1 MSGEVGLGLNLDLTE
16 AVKSAAKLDAK
27 LKSMVEHTDKIASS
41 MTKAFDKSFASII
54 SRLQKDI
61 TSIGK
66 TKVLPDFDTTKIE
79 KGYSTISKI
88 VTAIE
93 ELSKNLDDR
102 AKSKFELFDTK
113 ELYSTTKSV
122 AELEVRLKE
131 VNDELKKQKDEWENA
146 GKRAEEALKGKGF
159 TNVDKRSKAYKDIV
173 KGIRLLAEEDMTRL
187 TESKAILEEELR
199 FAKMTFDQK
208 IEYARKY
215 NERILRDEKT
225 RQKEQLA
232 IEEQHNQTL
241 SGAIAFSDSAGSIN
255 DEKKAIQYLIAARDN
270 LSKSTADYDKILE
283 DLNKRIQRH
292 RISVEQLTTAEKNE
306 KTLQPTVR
314 NEYARLLKELDKVV
328 DAKER
333 LRETDSYKSGDAD
346 AVRNEQAI
354 LAREK
359 DITKKIEEIREN
371 SAGLL
376 DEVERQ
382 HYAERAQAELKEIE
396 NVEKKRREYAKLYS
410 GLSPQ
415 YAQQLVDAGV
425 GRENIEYEENAI
437 KRLVEQKYALDEQ
450 DKDYIQTIN
459 ALDDKIEEH
468 KRNIDELTKAE
479 KARKEQEENKR
490 STYDGA
496 KQYAREAKTT
506 NELSKAIKYLEK
518 ARAQENV
525 RTEEGKARYAELT
538 EEIAKLRKEMA
549 DLNGE
554 QENFH
559 KKSSNLLNITDQ
571 LSRKLAL
578 LFSVS
583 AITGYVNKLTEV
595 RGEFELQQRSLQ
607 VLLGSKKEANDL
619 WAKTAQ
625 LAVQSPFRVKELVT
639 YTKQL
644 AAYRVESEKL
654 YETNKMLADISAGLG
669 VDMQRLILAYGQV
682 KAANYLRGTELRQ
695 FSEAGV
701 NILKELADYYSII
714 ENRTVRVGEVF
725 ERVSKRMVSFADVD
739 KVLRDMTNAGGMFF
753 QMQEQQAETLKG
765 QMSNLKDSIDLMLN
779 DIGIANEDTIKSVI
793 GILKSIIDNWE
804 KLVPVLKGL
813 IYAFGLFKINSLL
826 AAESLLKTANEFG
839 IMTVNGR
846 KGLTVIQ
853 ASIVGWKKLTKTLQ
867 ELKATMLGN
876 WWFIAIAAVLEAA
889 AAFRRYK
896 KELDEVKKKYQEL
909 KKEALSIEADITV
922 AINDKDLNKAK
933 EELKNLSEFAKEE
946 YGIEV
951 NIDYKNASMDDV
963 KNAFK
968 TLKEQIDNTSKSVS
982 FLEWQLV
989 NFNNVPFRKDLDK
1002 EIGEANVAFN
1012 QAAIQVDKYAKAVAD
1027 ATLQSVKTSD
1037 AQKKAAK
1044 DLLIP
1049 KGELET
1055 ELQYMRRLKEDY
1067 NTIFGV
1073 GSLGILA
1080 QIGRRDKRK
1089 TLEGFLGFSIEDLV
1103 DAVAESENELNQA
1116 GHLFKKFLTDTDWT
1130 GYSEEQAKNAK
1141 KTWIDNTAGIKGWTE
1156 GIIEYL
1162 YEKAG
1167 LIYEINKN
1175 TNDDLVDFES
1185 EQDKANNLLNERI
1198 RLLKDL
1204 RAEYLKLN
1212 KTFGESE
1219 SEQRT
1224 IDSYR
1229 AAFEAAGMNIDEV
1242 DFTTEEGLIASLKK
1256 LEGLAAKAGT
1266 KAKIALQ
1273 RAIGDVQIGIDVK
1286 STQEQQKDVIDN
1298 IEEMFGNY
1306 EISLEM
1312 EKLNIPPDLAKQ
1324 LFGVDAI
1331 SLDDIRS
1338 EIKAK
1343 LTEARAVG
1351 GREDYV
1357 RELEGELNK
1366 VKKLEDKQ
1374 LKERLKTY
1382 TKYLREE
1389 QDERIKIKLE
1399 EIRKLEEVESMN
1411 EYNDAQKATI
1421 KANIRAEA
1429 EKDVM
1434 KKSWESFEQSPDFL
1448 NLFDDISRASTQS
1461 LEDMHTQLDM
1471 LKGSMMAANLPASEL
1486 KEILDKINQV
1496 EEELENRKPFQSIK
1510 EDWSTL
1516 FGSDYKKALDDEKT
1530 LLEERRRLEAE
1541 KKSIEDSGPDDFQ
1554 LNILN
1559 TEKEMLSSMEKGS
1572 EEYRQQKE
1580 LVDSITKS
1588 LYPNQ
1593 ERYEEILKLLE
1604 QNGVKLDEAQQ
1615 KTRKWKDSCED
1626 IADHFNAIG
1635 DAVSQ
1640 VGSALGTTLVQ
1651 MGLMSE
1657 ETKAI
1662 HDSYMSVADNAF
1674 SLGGNIMR
1682 LIANPADPQA
1692 WVGAITSTISMIGNI
1707 AAAGDAVR
1715 EKEIQAEMKK
1725 VDRLEKAYEKLEK
1738 AMEDAYTIDQ
1748 MRANKTSMEQNIDAQ
1763 IKALE
1768 SANAKEEAMKKKD
1781 QDQIDANYEKI
1792 AELEEK
1798 KAELQRETV
1807 ERLGGTYDYAS
1818 VAEQFLDAWL
1828 EAFKET
1834 GDGLSGLED
1843 NFDEFFSELVKKQLI
1858 YGGITKLIEP
1868 LQNAIN
1874 ADLGDN
1880 QQIDKWGELIQG
1892 YEDTIK
1898 NIHNFLT
1905 SAVSN
1910 LESAGLNIFSGDGS
1924 ELSGLSKGI
1933 QGITETQA
1941 DILAAYWN
1949 AVRFDVSA
1957 IRQRFDDFMAMQGM
1971 GDEVNPVENHLKTIS
1986 LNTTAMLRLLEDA
1999 RGDSEANAIRVKV
2012 LNM

>member
-1 MSGEVGLGLNLDLTE
+1 MAGEVGLGLNLDLTE
-16 AVKSAAKLDAK
+16 AVKSAAKLDAQ
-27 LKSMVEHTDKIASS
+27 LKSMVEHTDKIAAS
-41 MTKAFDKSFASII
+41 MTKAFDKSFASIV
-54 SRLQKDI
+54 SRLQQDM

-122 AELEVRLKE
+122 AELEVMLKE
-131 VNDELKKQKDEWENA
+131 VNDELKEQKKNWVDASNI
-146 GKRAEEALKGKGF
+146 AEQALKDAGYTK
-159 TNVDKRSKAYKDIV
+159 VDKRSKAYKDAV
-173 KGIRLLAEEDMTRL
+173 KGIKLIAEEDMKRL

-199 FAKMTFDQK
+199 FAKMAFDQK

-215 NERILRDEKT
+215 NERILRDEKA

-232 IEEQHNQTL
+232 IDEQNNQTL
-241 SGAIAFSDSAGSIN
+241 SGAIAFSDSVESIN
-255 DEKKAIQYLIAARDN
+255 DEKKAIQYLITARDN

-314 NEYARLLKELDKVV
+314 NEYSRLLKELDKVV

-459 ALDDKIEEH
+459 ALDDEIEEH

-479 KARKEQEENKR
+479 KARKEQEENRR

-538 EEIAKLRKEMA
+538 EEITKLRKEMA

-583 AITGYVNKLTEV
+583 AMTGYVNKLTEV

-813 IYAFGLFKINSLL
+813 IYSFGLFKINSLL
-826 AAESLLKTANEFG
+826 AAESLLKTAAGFG

-853 ASIVGWKKLTKTLQ
+853 AANVGWKKLTKTLK

-876 WWFIAIAAVLEAA
+876 WWFIAIAAIVEVV
-889 AAFRRYK
+889 AAFRRYQN
-896 KELDEVKKKYQEL
+896 ELDEVKKKYQEL
-909 KKEALSIEADITV
+909 KKEASSIEADVTV

-933 EELKNLSEFAKEE
+933 EELKNLSDFAKEE

-951 NIDYKNASMDDV
+951 DIDYKNASMNDV
-963 KNAFK
+963 KEAFK
-968 TLKEQIDNTSKSVS
+968 TLKEQIDATSNSVS
-982 FLEWQLV
+982 FLELQLV

-1002 EIGEANVAFN
+1002 TIGKANKEFN
-1012 QAAIQVDKYAKAVAD
+1012 NATIYLEKYAKAVAG
-1027 ATLQSVKTSD
+1027 AVLQSDEFSGIDKLF
-1037 AQKKAAK
+1037 AEK
-1044 DLLIP
+1044 LLVP
-1049 KGELET
+1049 KGDMET
-1055 ELQYMRRLKEDY
+1055 ELQYYRRLRDSYEEVFSVFDLRY
-1067 NTIFGV
+1067 
-1073 GSLGILA
+1073 LA
-1080 QIGRRDKRK
+1080 QVGRSKDRK
-1089 TLEGFLGFSIEDLV
+1089 ALETLLGFSIKDLV
-1103 DAVAESENELNQA
+1103 TAVDASENELNRA
-1116 GHLFKKFLTDTDWT
+1116 GQQFDKFLVDTDWT
-1130 GYSEEQAKNAK
+1130 GYSEEQAKKAQ

-1167 LIYEINKN
+1167 LIYEIKKN
-1175 TNDDLVDFES
+1175 TNNDLVDFEA
-1185 EQDKANNLLNERI
+1185 EQDNANNLLNERI

-1242 DFTTEEGLIASLKK
+1242 DFTSEEGLIASLKK

-1306 EISLEM
+1306 EISLELD
-1312 EKLNIPPDLAKQ
+1312 KLNIPPDLAKQ

-1338 EIKAK
+1338 EIEAK
-1343 LTEARAVG
+1343 LTDARAAG
-1351 GREDYV
+1351 GQEDYV
-1357 RELEGELNK
+1357 KELEGKLEK
-1366 VKKLEDKQ
+1366 VKELEDKQ

-1382 TKYLREE
+1382 TEYLTKE
-1389 QDERIKIKLE
+1389 QDTRVRMKLE
-1399 EIRKLEEVESMN
+1399 ELRKLEEVE
-1411 EYNDAQKATI
+1411 ELYNQGKYTQEQYATI
-1421 KANIRAEA
+1421 TGNIRREA
-1429 EKDVM
+1429 AAKQA
-1434 KKSWESFEQSPDFL
+1434 KQTWEDFAKTPYIVQM
-1448 NLFDDISRASTQS
+1448 FDDLDKTSNKS
-1461 LEDMHTQLDM
+1461 LKLLNDQLQT
-1471 LKGSMMAANLPASEL
+1471 LKTSLYNAGLPASEL

-1496 EEELENRKPFQSIK
+1496 EKELEARNPFAQIGSGLKDLFTGNIDLTKFRREYDIQIAKQAQADK
-1510 EDWSTL
+1510 EHESAVKDL
-1516 FGSDYKKALDDEKT
+1516 NEYNEKHGEFGGNQAERQKLLDT
-1530 LLEERRRLEAE
+1530 VERTKQNAE
-1541 KKSIEDSGPDDFQ
+1541 KLRDATQ
-1554 LNILN
+1554 QA
-1559 TEKEMLSSMEKGS
+1559 TENFENARRKVIGMAEGLSTVLG
-1572 EEYRQQKE
+1572 Y
-1580 LVDSITKS
+1580 
-1588 LYPNQ
+1588 
-1593 ERYEEILKLLE
+1593 
-1604 QNGVKLDEAQQ
+1604 AQQ
-1615 KTRKWKDSCED
+1615 L
-1626 IADHFNAIG
+1626 
-1635 DAVSQ
+1635 
-1640 VGSALGTTLVQ
+1640 GSAFGDMADKLGI
-1651 MGLMSE
+1651 MSE
-1657 ETKAI
+1657 EEQAI
-1662 HDSYMSVADNAF
+1662 LNNAMNVVGDVA
-1674 SLGGNIMR
+1674 NIGMAAAK
-1682 LIANPADPQA
+1682 IAANPADPAA
-1692 WVGAITSTISMIGNI
+1692 WVQGISSVMSLIGNI
-1707 AAAGDAVR
+1707 AATGDAVR

-1738 AMEDAYTIDQ
+1738 AMDEAYTSDQ
-1748 MRANKTSMEQNIDAQ
+1748 MKANKIAMEQNIDAQ

-1768 SANAKEEAMKKKD
+1768 SAKAAEEDKKKTD
-1781 QDQIDANYEKI
+1781 EDAIQQYEGEID
-1792 AELEEK
+1792 ELREK
-1798 KAELQRETV
+1798 KAEVEKEMVETM
-1807 ERLGGTYDYAS
+1807 GGTYDYAG

-1828 EAFKET
+1828 SAFEET
-1834 GDGLSGLED
+1834 GDGLSGLDEAFD
-1843 NFDEFFSELVKKQLI
+1843 NFWKDILKKQVVYQGASAIIEKYVDTINDALEDDSIIDTDEMKAIQDASVVTKEKLAEFFEFMQEQ
-1858 YGGITKLIEP
+1858 YGIA
-1868 LQNAIN
+1868 NM
-1874 ADLGDN
+1874 
-1880 QQIDKWGELIQG
+1880 GE
-1892 YEDTIK
+1892 
-1898 NIHNFLT
+1898 
-1905 SAVSN
+1905 
-1910 LESAGLNIFSGDGS
+1910 SG
-1924 ELSGLSKGI
+1924 LSGLSKGI

-1957 IRQRFDDFMAMQGM
+1957 IRQRFDEYLATQG
-1971 GDEVNPVENHLKTIS
+1971 LS
-1986 LNTTAMLRLLEDA
+1986 EDA
-1999 RGDSEANAIRVKV
+1999 NPMMTVLNSQLEQLKAIRGVLDDAIAGGDSTTGAFRVRVVEMK
-2012 LNM
+2012 

>member
-1 MSGEVGLGLNLDLTE
+1 MAGEVGLGLNLDLTE
-16 AVKSAAKLDAK
+16 AVKSAAKLDAQ
-27 LKSMVEHTDKIASS
+27 LKSMVEHTDKIAAS

-54 SRLQKDI
+54 SRLQKDMA
-61 TSIGK
+61 SMGK
-66 TKVLPDFDTTKIE
+66 TKILPDFDTTKIE

-88 VTAIE
+88 VSAIE

-131 VNDELKKQKDEWENA
+131 VNDELKKHKDAWANA
-146 GKRAEEALKGKGF
+146 GKLAEETLKSKGF
-159 TNVDKRSKAYKDIV
+159 TDVDKRSKAYKDLV
-173 KGIRLLAEEDMTRL
+173 KGIRRISEEDMTRL

-215 NERILRDEKT
+215 NERILRDEKA

-232 IEEQHNQTL
+232 IDEQNNQTL
-241 SGAIAFSDSAGSIN
+241 SGAIAFSDSAESIN
-255 DEKKAIQYLIAARDN
+255 DEKKAIQYLITARDN

-359 DITKKIEEIREN
+359 DITRKIEEIREN

-437 KRLVEQKYALDEQ
+437 KRLVEQKYALNEQ

-459 ALDDKIEEH
+459 ALDDEIEKH

-479 KARKEQEENKR
+479 KDRKEQEENRR

-496 KQYAREAKTT
+496 KQYAKEAKTT

-538 EEIAKLRKEMA
+538 EEINKLRKEMA

-793 GILKSIIDNWE
+793 GVLKSIIDNWE
-804 KLVPVLKGL
+804 KLVPILKGL

-826 AAESLLKTANEFG
+826 ASEALLKTAAGFG
-839 IMTVNGR
+839 VMTVNGR

-853 ASIVGWKKLTKTLQ
+853 ASIVGWKKLTKTLK
-867 ELKATMLGN
+867 ELKATMIGN

-889 AAFRRYK
+889 AAFRRYQ

-968 TLKEQIDNTSKSVS
+968 TLKEHIDNTSKSVS

-1002 EIGEANVAFN
+1002 EIGEANDAFN
-1012 QAAIQVDKYAKAVAD
+1012 QAAIQVDKYAKAVAA
-1027 ATLQSVKTSD
+1027 ATLQSDKTSD

-1055 ELQYMRRLKEDY
+1055 ELQYMRRLTEDY

-1103 DAVAESENELNQA
+1103 DAVAESENELKQA

-1141 KTWIDNTAGIKGWTE
+1141 KTWIDNTAGIQGWTE

-1175 TNDDLVDFES
+1175 TNDDLVDFEA

-1273 RAIGDVQIGIDVK
+1273 RAIGDIQIGIDVK

-1306 EISLEM
+1306 EISLELD
-1312 EKLNIPPDLAKQ
+1312 KLNIPPDLAKQ

-1338 EIKAK
+1338 EIEAK
-1343 LTEARAVG
+1343 LTDARAVRG
-1351 GREDYV
+1351 QEDYIK
-1357 RELEGELNK
+1357 ELEGKLEK
-1366 VKKLEDKQ
+1366 VKELEDKQ

-1382 TKYLREE
+1382 TEYLTKE
-1389 QDERIKIKLE
+1389 QDTRVRMKLE
-1399 EIRKLEEVESMN
+1399 ELRKLEEVE
-1411 EYNDAQKATI
+1411 ELYKQGKYTQEQYTTI
-1421 KANIRAEA
+1421 TGNIRREAAAEQA
-1429 EKDVM
+1429 KQT
-1434 KKSWESFEQSPDFL
+1434 WEDFAKTPYIVQM
-1448 NLFDDISRASTQS
+1448 FDDLDKTSNKS
-1461 LEDMHTQLDM
+1461 LKLLNEQLKT
-1471 LKGSMMAANLPASEL
+1471 LKTSLYNAGLPASEL

-1496 EEELENRKPFQSIK
+1496 EKELEDRNPFAQIGSGLKDLFTGNIDLVKYREKYNQAISDQADADKLVEEQMASIK
-1510 EDWSTL
+1510 Q
-1516 FGSDYKKALDDEKT
+1516 YLDDGGNKDSQTYWKMNEA
-1530 LLEERRRLEAE
+1530 LE
-1541 KKSIEDSGPDDFQ
+1541 
-1554 LNILN
+1554 
-1559 TEKEMLSSMEKGS
+1559 
-1572 EEYRQQKE
+1572 
-1580 LVDSITKS
+1580 
-1588 LYPNQ
+1588 
-1593 ERYEEILKLLE
+1593 
-1604 QNGVKLDEAQQ
+1604 EAQQ
-1615 KTRKWKDSCED
+1615 KAESLREETDEATENFQEAQRKVLGMAEGLSTVLGY
-1626 IADHFNAIG
+1626 A
-1635 DAVSQ
+1635 Q
-1640 VGSALGTTLVQ
+1640 QLGSAFGDMADKLGI
-1651 MGLMSE
+1651 MSE
-1657 ETKAI
+1657 EEQAI
-1662 HDSYMSVADNAF
+1662 LNNAMNVVGDVA
-1674 SLGGNIMR
+1674 NIGMAAAQ
-1682 LIANPADPQA
+1682 IAANPANPAA
-1692 WVGAITSTISMIGNI
+1692 WVQGISSVMSLIGNI
-1707 AAAGDAVR
+1707 AATGDAVR

-1725 VDRLEKAYEKLEK
+1725 VDRLEKAYAKLEK
-1738 AMEDAYTIDQ
+1738 AMDEAYTSDQ
-1748 MRANKTSMEQNIDAQ
+1748 MKANKIAMEQNIDAQ

-1768 SANAKEEAMKKKD
+1768 SAKAAEEDKKKTD
-1781 QDQIDANYEKI
+1781 EDSIQKYDDEID
-1792 AELEEK
+1792 ELREK
-1798 KAELQRETV
+1798 KAEVEKEMVETM
-1807 ERLGGTYDYAS
+1807 GGTYDYAG

-1828 EAFKET
+1828 SAFEET
-1834 GDGLSGLED
+1834 GDGLSGLDEAFD
-1843 NFDEFFSELVKKQLI
+1843 NFWKDILKKQVVYQGASSIIKKYVDTINDALEDDSIIDTEEMNAIKDASEVTKAKLSEFFAFMQEQ
-1858 YGGITKLIEP
+1858 YGIA
-1868 LQNAIN
+1868 NM
-1874 ADLGDN
+1874 
-1880 QQIDKWGELIQG
+1880 GE
-1892 YEDTIK
+1892 
-1898 NIHNFLT
+1898 
-1905 SAVSN
+1905 
-1910 LESAGLNIFSGDGS
+1910 S

-1957 IRQRFDDFMAMQGM
+1957 IRQRFDDFMAMQGL

-1986 LNTTAMLRLLEDA
+1986 INTTAMLNLLQDA
-1999 RGDSEANAIRVKV
+1999 RIDSESSAIRVKV

>member
-1 MSGEVGLGLNLDLTE
+1 MAGEVGLGLNLDLTE
-16 AVKSAAKLDAK
+16 AVKSAAKLDAQ
-27 LKSMVEHTDKIASS
+27 LKSMVEHTDRIAAS

-54 SRLQKDI
+54 SRLQKDMVSMGRNQI
-61 TSIGK
+61 M
-66 TKVLPDFDTTKIE
+66 PDIDTTKLE
-79 KGYSTISKI
+79 KGYNVLSDTVKLMESFAKTMAKKSGQPFEFFDTSELYTSTESVAVLEKKLEDVNEDLRKQKELALAAYNTITELSSAIEGGTAKRGSKKALKEANNI
-88 VTAIE
+88 KIIADNKILALKEEKAQIE
-93 ELSKNLDDR
+93 ELL
-102 AKSKFELFDTK
+102 KF
-113 ELYSTTKSV
+113 S
-122 AELEVRLKE
+122 
-131 VNDELKKQKDEWENA
+131 
-146 GKRAEEALKGKGF
+146 
-159 TNVDKRSKAYKDIV
+159 
-173 KGIRLLAEEDMTRL
+173 
-187 TESKAILEEELR
+187 
-199 FAKMTFDQK
+199 KMTFDQQL
-208 IEYARKY
+208 EYVRKY
-215 NERILRDEKT
+215 NAGRLAEMKKRI
-225 RQKEQLA
+225 KEEQAL
-232 IEEQHNQTL
+232 EEQHNQTL
-241 SGAIAFSDSAGSIN
+241 SGAIAFSDSAESIN
-255 DEKKAIQYLIAARDN
+255 DEKKAIQYLISARDN
-270 LSKSTADYDKILE
+270 LSKSTADYEKILE

-333 LRETDSYKSGDAD
+333 LRQTDSYKSGDAD

-459 ALDDKIEEH
+459 ALDDEIEEH

-479 KARKEQEENKR
+479 KARKEQEENRR

-496 KQYAREAKTT
+496 KQYAKEAKTT

-538 EEIAKLRKEMA
+538 EEINKLRKEMA

-779 DIGIANEDTIKSVI
+779 DIGIANENTIKYVI
-793 GILKSIIDNWE
+793 GILKSLIDNWE

-813 IYAFGLFKINSLL
+813 IYTFGLFKINSLL
-826 AAESLLKTANEFG
+826 AAESLLKTAAGFG
-839 IMTVNGR
+839 VMTVSGR

-853 ASIVGWKKLTKTLQ
+853 ASIVGWKKLTKTLK

-876 WWFIAIAAVLEAA
+876 WWFIAIAVVLEAA
-889 AAFRRYK
+889 AAFRRYQ
-896 KELDEVKKKYQEL
+896 KELDEVRKKYQEL
-909 KKEALSIEADITV
+909 KKEASSIEADVTV

-933 EELKNLSEFAKEE
+933 EELKNLSEFANEE

-951 NIDYKNASMDDV
+951 DIDYKNASMDDV
-963 KNAFK
+963 KTAFK
-968 TLKEQIDNTSKSVS
+968 TLKEQIDDTSKSVS
-982 FLEWQLV
+982 FLELQLV
-989 NFNNVPFRKDLDK
+989 NFNNVPLRKDLDK
-1002 EIGEANVAFN
+1002 EVGEANDAFN
-1012 QAAIQVDKYAKAVAD
+1012 QAAIQVDKYAKAVAA
-1027 ATLQSVKTSD
+1027 ATLQSDKTSD

-1067 NTIFGV
+1067 SKIFGV

-1080 QIGRRDKRK
+1080 QFGRRDKRK
-1089 TLEGFLGFSIEDLV
+1089 TLEGFLGFSIEDLIA
-1103 DAVAESENELNQA
+1103 AVAESEKELNQA
-1116 GHLFKKFLTDTDWT
+1116 GNLFKKFLTDTDWT

-1175 TNDDLVDFES
+1175 TNDDLVDFEA

-1306 EISLEM
+1306 EISLEL
-1312 EKLNIPPDLAKQ
+1312 EKLNIPPDLSKQ
-1324 LFGVDAI
+1324 LFRVDAI

-1338 EIKAK
+1338 EIEAK
-1343 LTEARAVG
+1343 LTDARTKRG
-1351 GREDYV
+1351 QEDYV
-1357 RELEGELNK
+1357 KDLEERLEK
-1366 VKKLEDKQ
+1366 VKELEDKQ

-1382 TKYLREE
+1382 TEYLTKE
-1389 QDERIKIKLE
+1389 QDTRVRMKLE
-1399 EIRKLEEVESMN
+1399 ELRKLEEVE
-1411 EYNDAQKATI
+1411 ELYNQDKYTQEQYATI
-1421 KANIRAEA
+1421 TGNIRREA
-1429 EKDVM
+1429 AAKQA
-1434 KKSWESFEQSPDFL
+1434 KQTWEDFAKTPYIVQM
-1448 NLFDDISRASTQS
+1448 FDDLDKTSNKS
-1461 LEDMHTQLDM
+1461 LKLLNDQLQT
-1471 LKGSMMAANLPASEL
+1471 LKTSLYNAGLPASEL

-1496 EEELENRKPFQSIK
+1496 EKELEARNPFAQLGSGLK
-1510 EDWSTL
+1510 DL
-1516 FGSDYKKALDDEKT
+1516 FTGNIDLTKFRREYDDQIAKQAQADKAHENAVKDLNEYNEKHGEFGGNQAERQK
-1530 LLEERRRLEAE
+1530 LLYTVERTKQEAE
-1541 KKSIEDSGPDDFQ
+1541 KLRDATQKA
-1554 LNILN
+1554 
-1559 TEKEMLSSMEKGS
+1559 TENFENARRKVLGMAEGLSTVLG
-1572 EEYRQQKE
+1572 Y
-1580 LVDSITKS
+1580 
-1588 LYPNQ
+1588 
-1593 ERYEEILKLLE
+1593 
-1604 QNGVKLDEAQQ
+1604 AQQ
-1615 KTRKWKDSCED
+1615 L
-1626 IADHFNAIG
+1626 
-1635 DAVSQ
+1635 
-1640 VGSALGTTLVQ
+1640 GSAFGDMADKLGI
-1651 MGLMSE
+1651 MSE
-1657 ETKAI
+1657 EEQAI
-1662 HDSYMSVADNAF
+1662 LNNAMSVVGDVA
-1674 SLGGNIMR
+1674 NIGMAAAQ
-1682 LIANPADPQA
+1682 IAANPTNPAA
-1692 WVGAITSTISMIGNI
+1692 WVQGISSVMSLIGNI
-1707 AAAGDAVR
+1707 AATGDAVR
-1715 EKEIQAEMKK
+1715 EKQIQAEMKK
-1725 VDRLEKAYEKLEK
+1725 LDRLERAYEKLEK
-1738 AMEDAYTIDQ
+1738 AMEEAFNIDLIK
-1748 MRANKTSMEQNIDAQ
+1748 ANQAAMEQSINAQ

-1768 SANAKEEAMKKKD
+1768 AAKAAEESKKKTDEDAVQQYADDIEELREKKEE
-1781 QDQIDANYEKI
+1781 IEK
-1792 AELEEK
+1792 EMV
-1798 KAELQRETV
+1798 ETM
-1807 ERLGGTYDYAS
+1807 GGTYDYAG

-1828 EAFKET
+1828 SAFEET
-1834 GDGLSGLED
+1834 GDGLSGLDEAFD
-1843 NFDEFFSELVKKQLI
+1843 NFWKDILKKQVVYGGASTILQGFIDEINNRLKDGVLDDTDISIIDGIEEDTKAKLQEFFEYMNSKYNLSDV
-1858 YGGITKLIEP
+1858 
-1868 LQNAIN
+1868 
-1874 ADLGDN
+1874 
-1880 QQIDKWGELIQG
+1880 GE
-1892 YEDTIK
+1892 
-1898 NIHNFLT
+1898 H
-1905 SAVSN
+1905 
-1910 LESAGLNIFSGDGS
+1910 

-1957 IRQRFDDFMAMQGM
+1957 IRQRFDDFMAMQGY